1 MSIMKKIGY
10 QALPYPNF
18 GSLLQ
23 AAALYNIIKKLGYDC
38 NLINYKEFVDNPEPT
53 QEEINMLC
61 LDEDGASNIAVN
73 ISDEEKKRLE
83 NKIMRYR
90 FEEYARKIFS
100 YDKKLKSFQTGG
112 DADYHRVQEYD
123 AFICGSDQVWNPEGN
138 WFVPANY
145 LQFAPRGKRIGYAAS
160 LGRNRIPLRNQINIP
175 LWKHYLEEMTFLSS
189 REEIGS
195 EVIRKLTGKDV
206 TTVLDPTLLLTDE
219 EWMQMPDG
227 MMPKTVKQYIDNKDP
242 YIVGYFLHGYEKYKN
257 YIENYAKE
265 HDLKIVWLVGTDT
278 SIKTSKNR
286 AETTPGGFLRIIKNA
301 SAVCTDSFHGCCFSI
316 IFKRKFVS
324 TIINGMDK
332 NLQIYDIRKFDLLER
347 LGIADRMV
355 DEKTFNNIDNDI
367 NYLSVEKYIHIEKDR
382 SMEFL
387 AHALKSCTE
396 YKVTEKDKPE
406 DVRLL
411 PLPKTPRT
419 IQRVPL
425 DDPLNCTGCG
435 ACRNICPVD
444 AISMVPNEKGFI
456 EPVVDEVKCIKCGK
470 CLRQCP
476 LRSFP
481 QLFREKSPA
490 AYAAWSLEPEF
501 ILNSSTGGIFSVIAD
516 WVLKRGGIVYGS
528 VINEDNTV
536 TVQRATNYKELS
548 PLRGSK
554 YVQSDTELSFR
565 EVKKDLLNGNYVL
578 FSGTSCQVAGLY
590 AYLGRDYNRLV
601 TIDLICGG
609 LVSPLVYNKYIEMR
623 EMQAGSSIE
632 SVKFRAKDR
641 GWGPLQFIM
650 NFKNGKKYNAIF
662 DFEPYGFMYLKK
674 FTVRTSCHRCIF
686 KGVDHRSAD
695 FTIGDFWGIGKK
707 IEFSH
712 PKSQG
717 VSVVLTNSIKAR
729 CIFDFIRATPGNIFC
744 EERSIEEMLEGN
756 PILLT
761 RPHKPVMYN
770 KIFKSFKEKGFMD
783 AFTEWF
789 GPDDIREIRK

>member
-1 MSIMKKIGY
+1 MKKIGY

-456 EPVVDEVKCIKCGK
+456 EPAVDDSKCIKCGK
-470 CLRQCP
+470 CLSQCP
-476 LRSFP
+476 LRKRP
-481 QLFREKSPA
+481 PLFREQTPF
-490 AYAAWSLEPEF
+490 AYAAWSLDPEI
-501 ILNSSTGGIFSVIAD
+501 ILTSSTGGIFSVLAE
-516 WVLKRGGIVYGS
+516 WVFNKNGIVYGS
-528 VINEDNTV
+528 AINNNNSLSVRRV
-536 TVQRATNYKELS
+536 TTKDEIY
-548 PLRGSK
+548 PLRGAK
-554 YVQSDTELSFR
+554 YVQGDTELSFR
-565 EVKKDLLNGNYVL
+565 EVKKDLKDGKYVL
-578 FSGTSCQVAGLY
+578 FCGTSCQIAGLY
-590 AYLGRDYNRLV
+590 AYLQKDYNRLITV
-601 TIDLICGG
+601 DLFCAGV
-609 LVSPLVYNKYIEMR
+609 VSPLVYKKYIKMHESN
-623 EMQAGSSIE
+623 AGSLLKSIL
-632 SVKFRAKDR
+632 FRGKRR
-641 GWGPLQFIM
+641 GWCSSEFKI
-650 NFKNGKKYNAIF
+650 NFENGKQYITNSDF
-662 DFEPYGFMYLKK
+662 DPYRFMFLNK
-674 FTVRTSCHRCIF
+674 FTIRTSCYRCVF
-686 KGVDHRSAD
+686 KGIDNRWSD
-695 FTIGDFWGIGKK
+695 FSIGDFWGLGKE
-707 IEFSH
+707 IPFNH

-717 VSVVLTNSIKAR
+717 VSAVTLNSIKAR
-729 CIFDFIRATPGNIFC
+729 IIFQQIRSTPGVIFA
-744 EERSIEEMLEGN
+744 EERPVDEMLKGN
-756 PILLT
+756 PVLLT
-761 RPHKPVMYN
+761 RPHKPIMYN
-770 KIFKSFKEKGFMD
+770 KIFNSFKEKCFFE